1 MDIKD
6 WIGIG
11 ILSLLICLIA
21 IACIAILHEPV
32 VPKSETA
39 PVSIPKHVMSTPTAM
54 SMPMPTPT
62 EGEGM
67 DPLYREGRII
77 IKDVSEHPSPV
88 PTRMVS
94 GVGGEFHYNNGI
106 CETILVSGVE
116 NTVYV
121 DRCDEVKVSGIDNK
135 IIRTENDY
143 YEPEDVH
150 YKPMGTIK
158 KVSGIDGEFHY
169 NNGICETILV
179 SGVENTVYVDRC
191 DEVEVSGIDN
201 KIIRD

>member
-21 IACIAILHEPV
+21 IACIAIVHKPV
-32 VPKSETA
+32 VPESEPA
-39 PVSIPKHVMSTPTAM
+39 
-54 SMPMPTPT
+54 
-62 EGEGM
+62 
-67 DPLYREGRII
+67 
-77 IKDVSEHPSPV
+77 SPV
-88 PTRMVS
+88 PIRMVS
-94 GVGGEFHYNNGI
+94 GAGGEFHYNNGI

-158 KVSGIDGEFHY
+158 RVSGIDGEFHY